1 MTRAVTHTGFE
12 GSGQV
17 QVPPTHAHAFDTA
30 ERLVS
35 NPLLKLLGGA
45 VVGLCSILIIVLLWS
60 GNLKL
65 STIEAHLTTLDV
77 ANAELRRDV
86 RELREWRAAQGTRDD
101 FWESYREGVEN
112 QNRQGQEFLELI
124 REIRD
129 RLPQARK

>member
-1 MTRAVTHTGFE
+1 MSRAVTHTGFE
-12 GSGQV
+12 GSGQIH
-17 QVPPTHAHAFDTA
+17 VPPTHAFDTA

-65 STIEAHLTTLDV
+65 STIEAHLNTLDV

-86 RELREWRAAQGTRDD
+86 RELREWRTAQDARGDL
-101 FWESYREGVEN
+101 WNSYREGIET
-112 QNRQGQEFLELI
+112 QNRQGQEFLGLV

-129 RLPQARK
+129 RLPPARK